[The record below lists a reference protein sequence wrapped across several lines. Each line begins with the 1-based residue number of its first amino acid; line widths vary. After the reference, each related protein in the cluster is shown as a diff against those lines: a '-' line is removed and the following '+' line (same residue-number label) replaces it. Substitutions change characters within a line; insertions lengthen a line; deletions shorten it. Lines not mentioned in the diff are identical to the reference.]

1 LRSADLF
8 PLNNTPE
15 LFYTVLVM
23 NFVDIT
29 LIVSQAILV
38 DSMIAD
44 VVEESELRTGR
55 RSEGVFF
62 AARSLVRKSVSGM
75 GVLMTTTVLTLVQF
89 PENAVP
95 GEVEPQI
102 IFNLGILFA
111 PTLFVL
117 YVLMLVVMFAY
128 RISQSDHESNVDQLA
143 RREAAD

>member
-1 LRSADLF
+1 
-8 PLNNTPE
+8 
-15 LFYTVLVM
+15 
-23 NFVDIT
+23 
-29 LIVSQAILV
+29 
-38 DSMIAD
+38 MIAD